1 MLNKKGVKMLFL
13 TASVCLAGLSLS
25 NVTVKARED
34 SIENRLFKKLEAAVQ
49 QGRLKD
55 SKEDIKRVLKLN
67 PRHSGAT
74 FYAGWFAFEKKDFA
88 NAQKFL
94 ARVENDIK
102 YGAEARKLLN
112 EIRQNQ
118 FQRKYLDNLQIAITG
133 EAYSQALSIC
143 DEILAEMPENQ
154 DVLFLGAYAATM
166 NNDQDRAENLVQRY
180 QKTSASGES
189 KAELKAFIDAMFSA
203 GYSPETA
210 VEKLISLSDRRL
222 LTLPVRNKLKNL
234 IVSLRELELFEK
246 FINQE
251 KSRSG
256 SDTDKLER
264 ELIEFL
270 IEQKQYEKAMSLIN
284 SRPGSQIEDNV
295 LYVRLLV
302 LTGKEE
308 KAMLSARQLISAYP
322 EDLRL
327 YEAWTD
333 AWLGFVERTSKTP
346 EGKDET
352 GKSFDEMA
360 QEVLE
365 RLKYD
370 KLVKMQPNLLL
381 KLIRLAVLTEN
392 EEKVKEARSEAVKIP
407 FNSQNV
413 DLLLKTVDGLISI
426 NRSSIASELLESARN
441 QIHDDHRLSVKL
453 AEIYFIN
460 NNPEASAKIL
470 EAVLQEKPEQIR
482 AFLLWTDCM
491 TTMGKGPEAEIA
503 ILKRLEEKDV
513 SDLVKRQ
520 LNNKLEVIRMQTS
533 VSSGYSSET
542 EGADSSEGS
551 GSYQSQTGEIP
562 SEEDDDELPDDP
574 GSESSVG
581 EEIENPETVEES
593 TETEEPSAD
602 GGEIGED
609 TSDQ

>member
-13 TASVCLAGLSLS
+13 TASICLAGLSLS
-25 NVTVKARED
+25 NVTVKAREE

-67 PRHSGAT
+67 PRHAGAT
-74 FYAGWFAFEKKDFA
+74 FYAGWFAFDKKDFA
-88 NAQKFL
+88 NARKFL
-94 ARVENDIK
+94 SRVENDMK
-102 YGAEARKLLN
+102 YGVEARKLLN
-112 EIRQNQ
+112 EIKQSQ

-154 DVLFLGAYAATM
+154 DVLFLGVYAATM
-166 NNDQDRAENLVQRY
+166 AKDQDRAENLVQRY

-203 GYSPETA
+203 GYAPETA
-210 VEKLISLSDRRL
+210 VEKLMSLSDRRL
-222 LTLPVRNKLKNL
+222 LTLPVRSKLKNL
-234 IVSLRELELFEK
+234 IVSLKEPDLFEK

-256 SDTDKLER
+256 SDTEKLER

-270 IEQKQYEKAMSLIN
+270 IEQKQYEKAMNLIN
-284 SRPGSQIEDNV
+284 RRPGSQIEDNV

-407 FNSQNV
+407 FNPQNI
-413 DLLLKTVDGLISI
+413 DLLLKTVDSLISI
-426 NRSSIASELLESARN
+426 NRSYIASELLESARN
-441 QIHDDHRLSVKL
+441 QVHDDHRLSVKL

-460 NNPEASAKIL
+460 NNPETSAKIL
-470 EAVLQEKPEQIR
+470 ETVLQEKPEQIK

-491 TTMGKGPEAEIA
+491 TTMGKGAEAEIA
-503 ILKRLEEKDV
+503 ILKRLEEKDLA
-513 SDLVKRQ
+513 DLVKRQ

-533 VSSGYSSET
+533 VGSGYLSET
-542 EGADSSEGS
+542 EEPDASESSGT
-551 GSYQSQTGEIP
+551 YRSQTGDIP
-562 SEEDDDELPDDP
+562 SEEDDELPYES
-574 GSESSVG
+574 GSESAAG
-581 EEIENPETVEES
+581 DEIENPETVDES
-593 TETEEPSAD
+593 TETGEPGTN
-602 GGEIGED
+602 GGEIGEN

>member
-1 MLNKKGVKMLFL
+1 MLSKKSVKMLFL
-13 TASVCLAGLSLS
+13 TASICLAGLSLS
-25 NVTVKARED
+25 NVTVKAREE
-34 SIENRLFKKLEAAVQ
+34 SIEDRLFKKLEAAVQ

-67 PRHSGAT
+67 PRHAGAT
-74 FYAGWFAFEKKDFA
+74 FYAGSFAFEKKDFT

-94 ARVENDIK
+94 SRVENDVK
-102 YGAEARKLLN
+102 YGVEARKLLN
-112 EIRQNQ
+112 EIRQSQ

-166 NNDQDRAENLVQRY
+166 NNDQDRAEKLVQQY
-180 QKTSASGES
+180 QKTTASGES

-222 LTLPVRNKLKNL
+222 LTLPVRNKLKSL
-234 IVSLRELELFEK
+234 IVSLRELDLFEK

-251 KSRSG
+251 KGRSG

-270 IEQKQYEKAMSLIN
+270 IEQKQYEKAMNLIN
-284 SRPGSQIEDNV
+284 SRPGNQIEDNV

-413 DLLLKTVDGLISI
+413 DLLLKTVDSLISI

-441 QIHDDHRLSVKL
+441 QVHDDHRLSVKL
-453 AEIYFIN
+453 AEIYYIN

-470 EAVLQEKPEQIR
+470 EAVLNEKPEQIK

-513 SDLVKRQ
+513 ADLVKRQ

-533 VSSGYSSET
+533 VGSSYSTENEDTDTSDSSG
-542 EGADSSEGS
+542 G
-551 GSYQSQTGEIP
+551 YQSQTGEMP
-562 SEEDDDELPDDP
+562 SEEDDESPDES
-574 GSESSVG
+574 GSGSSNE
-581 EEIENPETVEES
+581 EEIDNPETVDES
-593 TETEEPSAD
+593 TVTEEPNTD